1 MTATGLRYGAAAG
14 VVAALAAA
22 LRFQLIEPQS
32 IGILCSGAGAP
43 WWCLPR
49 EAVVLAFHFEVMGAL
64 ALALG
69 VAAFFVDGPRGTRL
83 AWVTLPFA
91 AAGLVLYN
99 ATWAAPAILLGF
111 MAVVREPPTAT
122 PPAPASRPTPLPRG

>member
-1 MTATGLRYGAAAG
+1 MTVTGLRYVTAAAA
-14 VVAALAAA
+14 VAALAAV

-64 ALALG
+64 ALAL
-69 VAAFFVDGPRGTRL
+69 AR
-83 AWVTLPFA
+83 
-91 AAGLVLYN
+91 
-99 ATWAAPAILLGF
+99 
-111 MAVVREPPTAT
+111 
-122 PPAPASRPTPLPRG
+122 ASRGSRCRWLRQVSFSTTRPGPHRRFCWA

>member
-1 MTATGLRYGAAAG
+1 VSAAMTATGLRYVTAAAA
-14 VVAALAAA
+14 VAALAAV
-22 LRFQLIEPQS
+22 LRFQLVEPQS

-69 VAAFFVDGPRGTRL
+69 VAAFFVDGPRSTRL
-83 AWVTLPFA
+83 AWVTLPLA
-91 AAGLVLYN
+91 APGLVLYN
-99 ATWAAPAILLGF
+99 ATWAAPAILLGL
-111 MAVVREPPTAT
+111 MAVVRAPRVSSVSRGQT
-122 PPAPASRPTPLPRG
+122 P